1 MNAVAGLLSNRTV
14 NRWLPRIAGLVLV
27 GGVATFLAVHYWN
40 TAPSVEAP
48 VSNKPAVVPKQQVRG
63 VPLSAGAKA
72 VAAKFI
78 HTAVVRKN
86 LAEAYKISG
95 PNIRQGQSLKEWM
108 TGNIAVVPF
117 PASDRAVLDVRYSYK
132 NEAELEFGLFP
143 QKGSGLTKAQ
153 SFVMDLKRVGPPGH
167 KRWVV
172 DYWAPFAVPQVPVGP
187 EGG

>member
-14 NRWLPRIAGLVLV
+14 NRWLPRLAGLCLV
-27 GGVATFLAVHYWN
+27 AGVATFLAVHYWN
-40 TAPSVEAP
+40 TAPSVDTP
-48 VSNKPAVVPKQQVRG
+48 VSNKPAVVPKQPKS
-63 VPLSAGAKA
+63 VPLDPAVKS

-95 PNIRQGQSLKEWM
+95 PDIRQGQTLKQWL

-117 PASDRAVLDVRYSYK
+117 PATERAVLDVHWSYR
-132 NEAELEFGLFP
+132 NSAELEFGLFP
-143 QKGSGLTKAQ
+143 RKGSGLTKVQ
-153 SFVMDLKRVGPPGH
+153 SFIMDLRRVGPPRH

-172 DYWAPFAVPQVPVGP
+172 DYWAPFSVPQVPVAP

>member
-14 NRWLPRIAGLVLV
+14 NRWLPRVAGLVLV
-27 GGVATFLAVHYWN
+27 AGVIAFLIVHYSN
-40 TAPSVEAP
+40 TAKSVETP
-48 VSNKPAVVPKQQVRG
+48 VSNKPAAVPKQPKG
-63 VPLSAGAKA
+63 VPLDAGAKA

-95 PNIRQGQSLKEWM
+95 PNIRQGQTLKQWM

-117 PASDRAVLDVRYSYK
+117 PASDRAVLDLRYSYK
-132 NEAELEFGLFP
+132 NQAEIEFGLFP
-143 QKGSGLTKAQ
+143 RKGSGLTKAQ
-153 SFVMDLKRVGPPGH
+153 SFIMDLKRIGPPGH

-172 DYWAPFAVPQVPVGP
+172 DYWAPFSVPQVPVAP